1 MSVATRTGSRLSR
14 RTAPIPHVVFG
25 TAQPRIA
32 QREPSKESTVGI
44 EVQNLSKRYGS
55 FQAVKDVSFEVPAG
69 QLVALLGP
77 SGSGKSTILR
87 IIAGLELADTGSVV
101 LTGEDATRLPVQ
113 ERGVGFVFQHYAL
126 FRHMTVRDN
135 IAFGL
140 KVRKLPRAEVKARV
154 DELLELVQLSGYA
167 GRYPSQL
174 SGGQRQRVALARAL
188 APRPKV
194 LLLDEPFGALDAKV
208 RDELRAWLR
217 KLHDE
222 VHVTSLFVT
231 HDQREAF
238 EVADQIVVLN
248 EGRVQQVGPP
258 QELYERPHSPFVAR
272 FLGQVNVLPARDDP
286 APRSRPGPRL
296 AIGPRPLR
304 RSPRPRSTSA
314 PTTWTSSRERNG
326 RPCWQ
331 ARVER
336 VTPLGGVVRIEL
348 AIDDDHRIHLELPSD
363 QTPEL
368 SVVRGD
374 LLYVVPRLINV
385 FDPQK
390 HTFQPVALTGS
401 SRLHATVASS
411 AQQSNTGASATAAT
425 GGVLKSTCP
434 FPYNLLRRSPAAEP
448 AVHVPRP

>member
-1 MSVATRTGSRLSR
+1 MTVANSSSTRVSRITRPQWKTDPGAGHSWI
-14 RTAPIPHVVFG
+14 TNQA
-25 TAQPRIA
+25 A
-32 QREPSKESTVGI
+32 SKESTVGI
-44 EVQNLSKRYGS
+44 EVRSLSKRYGS
-55 FQAVKDVSFEVPAG
+55 FQAVKDVSFEVVAG

-87 IIAGLELADTGSVV
+87 IIAGLETADTGGVV

-140 KVRKLPRAEVKARV
+140 KVRKLPKSAIKARV
-154 DELLELVQLSGYA
+154 DELLDLVQLAGYA

-208 RDELRAWLR
+208 RDELRSWLR

-248 EGRVQQVGPP
+248 EGKVQQVGPP
-258 QELYERPHSPFVAR
+258 QNLYERPISPFVAQ
-272 FLGQVNVLPARDDP
+272 FLGQVNILPLETIQLGSRTGALFP
-286 APRSRPGPRL
+286 LSIPGLAPQSDAQIYVRPHDLEVQRQ
-296 AIGPRPLR
+296 
-304 RSPRPRSTSA
+304 
-314 PTTWTSSRERNG
+314 RNG
-326 RPCWQ
+326 RPCWS

-336 VTPLGGVVRIEL
+336 VTPLGGAVRLEL
-348 AIDDDHRIHLELPSD
+348 SINADHRIHLELPSD
-363 QTPEL
+363 QSLDLNFAAGDSVFVTP
-368 SVVRGD
+368 RH
-374 LLYVVPRLINV
+374 INV
-385 FDPQK
+385 FDARS
-390 HTFQPVALTGS
+390 HTFHPVIL
-401 SRLHATVASS
+401 SRE
-411 AQQSNTGASATAAT
+411 
-425 GGVLKSTCP
+425 
-434 FPYNLLRRSPAAEP
+434 AE
-448 AVHVPRP
+448 AWA

>member
-1 MSVATRTGSRLSR
+1 MTVSSQGTFIARLRPSRVFSQRSEIDARQGPSWDIRGS
-14 RTAPIPHVVFG
+14 T
-25 TAQPRIA
+25 T
-32 QREPSKESTVGI
+32 KESTVGI
-44 EVQNLSKRYGS
+44 EVRGLSKRYGS
-55 FQAVKDVSFEVPAG
+55 FQAVQDVSFEVPAG
-69 QLVALLGP
+69 ELVALLGP

-87 IIAGLELADTGSVV
+87 IIAGLERADSGSVV

-126 FRHMTVRDN
+126 FRHMSVRDN
-135 IAFGL
+135 VAFGL

-154 DELLELVQLSGYA
+154 DELLDLVQLSGYA

-217 KLHDE
+217 RLHDE

-258 QELYERPHSPFVAR
+258 QALYERPHSPFVAR
-272 FLGQVNVLPARDDP
+272 FLGQINVLPLETIQLPETTSDAEEDASLTTLRLSDP
-286 APRSRPGPRL
+286 SGAQIYVRPHDLDVR
-296 AIGPRPLR
+296 
-304 RSPRPRSTSA
+304 
-314 PTTWTSSRERNG
+314 RERNG
-326 RPCWQ
+326 RPCWP

-336 VTPLGGVVRIEL
+336 VTPLGGVVRMEL
-348 AIDDDHRIHLELPSD
+348 AVDDDNRIHLELPGD
-363 QTPEL
+363 QTP
-368 SVVRGD
+368 SPDVTRGD
-374 LLYVVPRLINV
+374 LVYVVPRLINV
-385 FDPQK
+385 FDPQS
-390 HTFQPVALTGS
+390 HTFQPVALSGS
-401 SRLHATVASS
+401 SRL
-411 AQQSNTGASATAAT
+411 QATA
-425 GGVLKSTCP
+425 
-434 FPYNLLRRSPAAEP
+434 
-448 AVHVPRP
+448 

>member
-1 MSVATRTGSRLSR
+1 
-14 RTAPIPHVVFG
+14 
-25 TAQPRIA
+25 
-32 QREPSKESTVGI
+32 VGI
-44 EVQNLSKRYGS
+44 EVRGLSKRYGS
-55 FQAVKDVSFEVPAG
+55 FQAVRDVSFEVPAG
-69 QLVALLGP
+69 ELVALLGP

-87 IIAGLELADTGSVV
+87 IIAGLERADTGSVV

-126 FRHMTVRDN
+126 FRHMSVRDN

-140 KVRKLPRAEVKARV
+140 KVRKLAKAEIKARV
-154 DELLELVQLSGYA
+154 DELLELVQLAGYA

-248 EGRVQQVGPP
+248 EGRVQQAGPP
-258 QELYERPHSPFVAR
+258 QALYDRPQSPFVAR
-272 FLGQVNVLPARDDP
+272 FLGQINVLPLETIQLPEGSNGAGPLP
-286 APRSRPGPRL
+286 ALDLSDQSEAQIYVRPHDL
-296 AIGPRPLR
+296 DVH
-304 RSPRPRSTSA
+304 
-314 PTTWTSSRERNG
+314 RERNG
-326 RPCWQ
+326 RPCWA

-336 VTPLGGVVRIEL
+336 VTPLGGVVRMEL
-348 AIDDDHRIHLELPSD
+348 AIDEHHRLHLELHGD
-363 QTPEL
+363 QTPNPE
-368 SVVRGD
+368 VGRGD
-374 LLYVVPRLINV
+374 LVYVTPRLINV
-385 FDPQK
+385 FDPQS
-390 HTFQPVALTGS
+390 HRFHPVALSET
-401 SRLHATVASS
+401 SRIP
-411 AQQSNTGASATAAT
+411 ATA
-425 GGVLKSTCP
+425 
-434 FPYNLLRRSPAAEP
+434 
-448 AVHVPRP
+448 